1 MQLRIRHRTKNRAM
15 QLTFLNV
22 VVRQGATVLKLLS
35 GEDQSLLVRGNA
47 CKGKTPLYSYVY
59 RPISTIITAYSPSL
73 S

>member
-1 MQLRIRHRTKNRAM
+1 MLPCAPRKVAVMQHNQYRTSVQVLIENTAI

-47 CKGKTPLYSYVY
+47 CREVTPW
-59 RPISTIITAYSPSL
+59 
-73 S
+73 